1 MYEIIIIL
9 VLILLNGIFSMSE
22 IALISARKSRLA
34 KEEKQGKKSAKV
46 ALNLAA
52 EPDRFLSTI
61 QIGITTIGILT
72 GIYSGDVLAKN
83 FAVILEQWGVSNKYA
98 DELSQVLLVVVI
110 TYLTLVLGEL
120 LPKRIGMAAAEKVAT
135 MVAVPMN
142 FLSKLGAPFVWILSI
157 STSGLIKLLR
167 LSSSENK
174 VTEEEIKMFVK
185 EGAKEGEIQEVEQ
198 DIVER
203 VFLLGDLK
211 VKNIMTHRSDLTYMD
226 ISMTRAQVREVLA
239 KELYE
244 LYPVVAGSL
253 DNVKGAVKLKDLVLY
268 IDSDEFN
275 LNDVVHP
282 VEYFFENMTVYKVLE
297 QMRVKHI
304 SQALIVNEFGTCE
317 GIITLK
323 DILEGLVGEMS
334 DSHEEPDII
343 ICSDG
348 NHWMLDGQCSF
359 HDFLSYFELEDF
371 IQDNH
376 YDTIA
381 GLILD
386 KTDHIPSAG
395 EEVSWNG
402 FIFKIES
409 MDRVRINRVL
419 VTRGYITEQ

>member
-1 MYEIIIIL
+1 MYEIIIIIA
-9 VLILLNGIFSMSE
+9 LILLNGIFSMSE

-34 KEEKQGKKSAKV
+34 KEEKQGKNSAKV
-46 ALNLAA
+46 ALKLAA
-52 EPDRFLSTI
+52 EPDRFLSTV

-83 FAVILEQWGVSNKYA
+83 FAVILEQWGVSAKYT
-98 DELSQVLLVVVI
+98 DELSQIVLVVII

-120 LPKRIGMAAAEKVAT
+120 LPKRIGMAAAERVAT

-142 FLSKLGAPFVWILSI
+142 FLSKIGAPFVWILSL
-157 STSGLIKLLR
+157 STNGLIKLLG
-167 LSSSENK
+167 LSSSDNK
-174 VTEEEIKMFVK
+174 VTEEEIKMIVK

-211 VKNIMTHRSDLTYMD
+211 VKNLMTHRSEMTYMD
-226 ISMTRAQVREVLA
+226 ITMTREQVRDVLA
-239 KELYE
+239 EALYE
-244 LYPVVAGSL
+244 IYPVVSGSL
-253 DNVKGAVKLKDLVLY
+253 DNVKGAVRLKDLVLN
-268 IDSDEFN
+268 IDSEEFD
-275 LNDVVHP
+275 LKKVVRP

-297 QMRVKHI
+297 QMREKHI
-304 SQALIVNEFGTCE
+304 SQALVVNEFGTCE

-323 DILEGLVGEMS
+323 DILEGLVGEIT
-334 DSHEEPDII
+334 DSQEEPDII
-343 ICSDG
+343 ISGDG
-348 NHWMLDGQCSF
+348 NHWMLDGQCTF
-359 HDFLSYFELEDF
+359 HDFLSYFELEDY

-386 KTDHIPSAG
+386 KTDHIPTAG

-409 MDRVRINRVL
+409 MDGVRINQVL
-419 VTRGYITEQ
+419 VTKGFIVE

>member
-1 MYEIIIIL
+1 MYEIIIII

-34 KEEKQGKKSAKV
+34 KEEKQGNNSAKV
-46 ALNLAA
+46 ALKLAA
-52 EPDRFLSTI
+52 EPDRFLSTV

-83 FAVILEQWGVSNKYA
+83 FAIILQQWGVAEKYT
-98 DELSQVLLVVVI
+98 DELSQFVLVVII

-120 LPKRIGMAAAEKVAT
+120 LPKRIGMAAAERVAT

-142 FLSKLGAPFVWILSI
+142 FLSKIGAPFVWILSI
-157 STSGLIKLLR
+157 STNALIRLLGL
-167 LSSSENK
+167 STSDNK
-174 VTEEEIKMFVK
+174 VTEEEIKMIVK
-185 EGAKEGEIQEVEQ
+185 EGAREGEIQEVEQ

-211 VKNIMTHRSDLTYMD
+211 VKNLMTHRSEVTSMD
-226 ISMTRAQVREVLA
+226 ITMTRAQVRDVLA
-239 KELYE
+239 EELYE
-244 LYPVVAGSL
+244 IYPIVAGSL
-253 DNVKGAVKLKDLVLY
+253 DNVKGVVKLKDLVLN
-268 IDSDEFN
+268 IDREDFDLTE
-275 LNDVVHP
+275 VIRP

-297 QMRVKHI
+297 QMREKHI

-323 DILEGLVGEMS
+323 DILEGLVGEIT
-334 DSHEEPDII
+334 DSQEEPDII
-343 ICSDG
+343 ISSDG
-348 NHWMLDGQCSF
+348 NHWKLDGQCNF
-359 HDFLSYFELEDF
+359 HDFLSHFELEDF

-386 KTDHIPSAG
+386 KIDHIPLAG

-409 MDRVRINRVL
+409 MDGVRINQVI
-419 VTRGYITEQ
+419 VTRGFIAE